1 MPCLPLLLHVPI
13 GVGCRVHPLVH
24 QQFTKRR
31 GARGCRAFLTSPAT
45 WNGPRRQT
53 SRALSLCQT
62 RVYTMWKSILPSAR
76 PATCTS
82 SSTRPDPADADRGV
96 CRRVGSFRSADGGRG
111 GACGAARSHN
121 SYIRYLD
128 RPARQLCRL
137 CVCHGVCRVDRGR
150 VSSSRFC
157 FMLYVIYVT
166 HPLRLYSSCTAV
178 SLHMQRH
185 VSVAVRCSTVKSV
198 LRTVLYTAQYT
209 QSQTAS

>member
-121 SYIRYLD
+121 SNTYTLSRY
-128 RPARQLCRL
+128 RPARQRCVA
-137 CVCHGVCRVDRGR
+137 CVCAMVCAVSIAAAFLAR
-150 VSSSRFC
+150 VSVSC
-157 FMLYVIYVT
+157 CTLFMLRTRYGFTAAVQLSACSVT
-166 HPLRLYSSCTAV
+166 SVLPC
-178 SLHMQRH
+178 
-185 VSVAVRCSTVKSV
+185 VAV
-198 LRTVLYTAQYT
+198 L
-209 QSQTAS
+209 